1 MRLRRA
7 GDLIPREFHQVLA
20 SGGLR
25 LISLPVSAV
34 FTLGTIRLL
43 IDRVGASAFGVV
55 SLITALSALLPFA
68 DLGVG
73 AAVVNAVARSSSPHE
88 DPHLASVLL
97 TSLRILCWS
106 ALAVIAIGIGG
117 ASLRVW
123 TPLLGISAN
132 GFEWAVGGAIALF
145 GLSLP
150 LGIGQRVLIGAR
162 RSATMVALQAAAPPL
177 TLLLVWFLGHT
188 RLAGPFYALC
198 APAVAVAIG
207 IATVSVATRST
218 GIRVWQQLLN
228 VPHIRARRGVSVWRT
243 AAPMV
248 AITLGI
254 PLALQTDRVILAHR
268 AGLTALAHYAVA
280 IQLYAP
286 LWTVIATAGVALWPV
301 FARGGEGGQG
311 RSVIAPMAWFMIAGA
326 LGGLALFVAG
336 PWIAQLVT
344 GTSLRVDRGLYGALG
359 VLLLAQAAQLPVGMY
374 FMTDAGLRFQAVC
387 VTWMLPVSLS
397 FSWWAAG
404 VWGAKGPVVGSVIA
418 IVACQ
423 WLPGLRRARG
433 ARNRV
438 RQPSSSPGSGMMAVL
453 RVGTQNPEGL
463 HLETQPQ

>member
-1 MRLRRA
+1 MRRRR
-7 GDLIPREFHQVLA
+7 GDDLVPLEFHQVLA

-34 FTLGTIRLL
+34 FTLATIRLL
-43 IDRVGASAFGVV
+43 IDRVGAPAFGVV
-55 SLITALSALLPFA
+55 SLITSLSAFLPFA

-73 AAVVNAVARSSSPHE
+73 AAVINAVARSENPHD
-88 DPHLASVLL
+88 DPHLAAVLL

-117 ASLRVW
+117 ASLGIW
-123 TPLLGISAN
+123 TSLLGVGTS
-132 GFEWAVGGAIALF
+132 GFEWAVGSAIALF
-145 GLSLP
+145 GLALP

-177 TLLLVWFLGHT
+177 TLSLVWLLGDS

-198 APAVAVAIG
+198 APAVAVAVG
-207 IATVSVATRST
+207 IATVTVAAKTT
-218 GIRVWQQLLN
+218 GIRLWPQLLN
-228 VPHIRARRGVSVWRT
+228 VPHVRARRGVSVWRT

-248 AITLGI
+248 VITLGI

-286 LWTVIATAGVALWPV
+286 LWTVVATAGVALWPV
-301 FARGGEGGQG
+301 FARGGEGGQR
-311 RSVIAPMAWFMIAGA
+311 RSVSGPMVWFMIAGA
-326 LGGLALFVAG
+326 LGGLALFVGG

-344 GTSLRVDRGLYGALG
+344 GTTLHVDRGLYAALG
-359 VLLLAQAAQLPVGMY
+359 ILLMAQAAQLPVGMY

-404 VWGAKGPVVGSVIA
+404 VWGAKGPVVGSIVA

-433 ARNRV
+433 MGNRARA
-438 RQPSSSPGSGMMAVL
+438 SSSAGSDSKPILLAGA
-453 RVGTQNPEGL
+453 QNPEAL
-463 HLETQPQ
+463 HLETQCQ